1 MTKFD
6 KANFAGKALV
16 AFITCGDP
24 DLETTAAAI
33 YAAAEN
39 GADIIQLGIP
49 FSDPTAEGPVIQ
61 EASIRALNN
70 GMTTDKAFDFMK
82 EIRKNVKTP
91 IAFVTYANV
100 VFSFGAEQFISACR
114 DAGVD
119 GLILPDLPYEEKED
133 FQPLCTK
140 YGVDLISTIAFNSA
154 ARIEMIAKEAEGFIC
169 LRAQPGATGEADE
182 KLAEVAAAI
191 AQFTD
196 VPCMVNCGVS
206 EPCQAAAA
214 AKIADGVIVDE
225 AMVHLFEKYGKDAPE
240 HVGEYVKALKDAIR

>member
-24 DLETTAAAI
+24 DLSTTAAAI
-33 YAAAEN
+33 RAAAAN

-61 EASIRALNN
+61 EASLRALKG
-70 GMTTDKAFDFMK
+70 GMTTDKAFEFMK
-82 EIRKNVKTP
+82 EIRKDVSTP
-91 IAFVTYANV
+91 VAFVTYANV
-100 VFSFGAEQFISACR
+100 VFSYGAEKFISGCAQ
-114 DAGVD
+114 AGVD

-154 ARIEMIAKEAEGFIC
+154 SRIEMIAKEAEGFIC
-169 LRAQPGATGEADE
+169 LRAMPGATGEADE
-182 KLAEVAAAI
+182 NLTQVAAKI
-191 AQFTD
+191 EEYTK
-196 VPCMVNCGVS
+196 VPCMVNCGTA
-206 EPCQAAAA
+206 EPVQAAAA

-225 AMVHLFEKYGKDAPE
+225 AMVHLFEQYGKEAPE
-240 HVGEYVKALKDAIR
+240 KVGAYVKALKDAIR

>member
-6 KANFAGKALV
+6 KANFSGKALV
-16 AFITCGDP
+16 AFVTCGDP

-33 YAAAEN
+33 RAAAEN

-61 EASIRALNN
+61 EASLRALKG
-70 GMTTDKAFDFMK
+70 GMTTDKAFDFVK
-82 EIRKNVKTP
+82 ELRKDVSTP

-100 VFSFGAEQFISACR
+100 VFSYGAEKFISGCR
-114 DAGVD
+114 EAGVE

-133 FQPLCTK
+133 FQPLCTQ
-140 YGVDLISTIAFNSA
+140 YGVELISTIAFNSA
-154 ARIEMIAKEAEGFIC
+154 SRIEMIARESEGFIC
-169 LRAQPGATGEADE
+169 LRAMPGATGEADDN
-182 KLAEVAAAI
+182 LAAVAKKI
-191 AQFTD
+191 QQYTD

-206 EPCQAAAA
+206 LPEQAAVA

-225 AMVHLFEKYGKDAPE
+225 AMVQLFEKYGKDASV
-240 HVGEYVKALKDAIR
+240 HVGEYVKELKAAIR

>member
-6 KANFAGKALV
+6 KANFNGKALV

-33 YAAAEN
+33 RAAADN
-39 GADIIQLGIP
+39 GVDIIQLGIP

-61 EASIRALNN
+61 EASIRALEN

-82 EIRKNVKTP
+82 EIRKDVKTP
-91 IAFVTYANV
+91 VAFVTYANV
-100 VFSFGAEQFISACR
+100 VFSYGAEKFIAGCR
-114 DAGVD
+114 EAGVD

-133 FQPLCTK
+133 FQPLCTQ
-140 YGVDLISTIAFNSA
+140 YGIDLISTIAFNSA

-169 LRAQPGATGEADE
+169 LRAMPGATGEADAN
-182 KLAEVAAAI
+182 LADVAAKI
-191 AQFTD
+191 ASFTN
-196 VPCMVNCGVS
+196 VPCMVNCGTQLP
-206 EPCQAAAA
+206 EQAAVA

-225 AMVHLFEKYGKDAPE
+225 AMVHLFEQYGKDAPAK
-240 HVGEYVKALKDAIR
+240 VGEYVKALKDAIR

>member
-24 DLETTAAAI
+24 DLSTTAAAI
-33 YAAAEN
+33 RAAAAN

-61 EASIRALNN
+61 EASIRALGN

-82 EIRKNVKTP
+82 EIRRDVKIP
-91 IAFVTYANV
+91 VAFVTYANV
-100 VFSFGAEQFISACR
+100 VFSYGAEAFISGCAE
-114 DAGVD
+114 AGVD

-140 YGVDLISTIAFNSA
+140 YGVELISTIAFNSA
-154 ARIEMIAKEAEGFIC
+154 SRIEMIAKEAEGFIC
-169 LRAQPGATGEADE
+169 LRAMPGATGEADE
-182 KLAEVAAAI
+182 NLAQVAAKI
-191 AQFTD
+191 AEYTE

-206 EPCQAAAA
+206 EPSQAAAA

-225 AMVHLFEKYGKDAPE
+225 AMVHLFEQYGKDAAE
-240 HVGEYVKALKDAIR
+240 KVGAYVKALKDAIR

>member
-6 KANFAGKALV
+6 KKNLDGKALV
-16 AFITCGDP
+16 AFVTCGDP
-24 DLETTAAAI
+24 DLETSAAAI
-33 YAAAEN
+33 RAAAAN

-61 EASIRALNN
+61 EASLRALKG

-82 EIRKNVKTP
+82 EIRKDVKTP

-100 VFSFGAEQFISACR
+100 VFSYGAEQFIAECSE
-114 DAGVD
+114 AGVD

-169 LRAQPGATGEADE
+169 LRAMPGATGEADE
-182 KLAEVAAAI
+182 KLAEVAAKI
-191 AQFTD
+191 AGFTE

-206 EPCQAAAA
+206 EPGQAADA

-225 AMVHLFEKYGKDAPE
+225 AMVHLFEKHGKDAPE
-240 HVGEYVKALKDAIR
+240 YVGRYVAELKKAIR

>member
-24 DLETTAAAI
+24 DLSTTAAAI
-33 YAAAEN
+33 RAAAAN

-61 EASIRALNN
+61 EASLRALKG
-70 GMTTDKAFDFMK
+70 GMTTDKAFEFMK
-82 EIRKNVKTP
+82 EIRKDVPTP
-91 IAFVTYANV
+91 VAFVTYANV
-100 VFSFGAEQFISACR
+100 VFSYGAEKFISGCAQ
-114 DAGVD
+114 AGVD

-154 ARIEMIAKEAEGFIC
+154 SRIEMIAKEAEGFIC
-169 LRAQPGATGEADE
+169 LRAMPGATGEADE
-182 KLAEVAAAI
+182 NLTQVAAKI
-191 AQFTD
+191 AEYTE
-196 VPCMVNCGVS
+196 VPCMVNCGTA
-206 EPCQAAAA
+206 EPVQAAAA

-225 AMVHLFEKYGKDAPE
+225 AMVHLFEQYGKEAPE
-240 HVGEYVKALKDAIR
+240 KVGAYVKALKDAIR

>member
-24 DLETTAAAI
+24 DLSTTAAAI
-33 YAAAEN
+33 RAAAAN

-61 EASIRALNN
+61 EASIRALGN

-82 EIRKNVKTP
+82 EIRRDVKIP
-91 IAFVTYANV
+91 VAFVTYANV
-100 VFSFGAEQFISACR
+100 VFSYGAEAFISGCAE
-114 DAGVD
+114 AGVD

-140 YGVDLISTIAFNSA
+140 YGVELISTIAFNSA
-154 ARIEMIAKEAEGFIC
+154 SRIEMIAKEAEGFIC
-169 LRAQPGATGEADE
+169 LRAMPGATGEADE
-182 KLAEVAAAI
+182 NLAQVAAKI
-191 AQFTD
+191 AEYTE
-196 VPCMVNCGVS
+196 VPCMVNSGVS
-206 EPCQAAAA
+206 EPSQAAAA
-214 AKIADGVIVDE
+214 AKIADGIIVDE
-225 AMVHLFEKYGKDAPE
+225 AMVHLFEQYGKDAADK
-240 HVGEYVKALKDAIR
+240 VGAYVKALKDAIR

>member
-6 KANFAGKALV
+6 KANFAGKELV

-24 DLETTAAAI
+24 DLGTTAAAI
-33 YAAAEN
+33 RAAAAN

-61 EASIRALNN
+61 EASIRALGN

-82 EIRKNVKTP
+82 EIRKDVKTP

-100 VFSFGAEQFISACR
+100 VFSYGAEKFISECAE
-114 DAGVD
+114 AGVD

-133 FQPLCTK
+133 FQPLCTQ

-154 ARIEMIAKEAEGFIC
+154 SRIEMIAKEAEGFIC
-169 LRAQPGATGEADE
+169 LRAMPGATGEADE
-182 KLAEVAAAI
+182 NLAQVAAKI
-191 AQFTD
+191 AEYTE
-196 VPCMVNCGVS
+196 VPCMVNCGVA
-206 EPCQAAAA
+206 EPAQAAVA

-225 AMVHLFEKYGKDAPE
+225 AMVHLFEQYGKDAPE
-240 HVGEYVKALKDAIR
+240 KVGAYVKALKDAIR